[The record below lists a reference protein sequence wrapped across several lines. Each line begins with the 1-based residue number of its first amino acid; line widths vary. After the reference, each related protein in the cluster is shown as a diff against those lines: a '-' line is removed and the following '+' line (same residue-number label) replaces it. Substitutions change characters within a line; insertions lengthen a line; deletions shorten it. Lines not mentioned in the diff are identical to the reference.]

1 MLGHVPEKKDDLT
14 VGFLKGKKTEE
25 EMKMESRHVCIG
37 LGQTA
42 PKIIDHSDKVMA
54 QRRHGL
60 SQTSHVGFYFAFRNG
75 TRNL

>member
-1 MLGHVPEKKDDLT
+1 
-14 VGFLKGKKTEE
+14 
-25 EMKMESRHVCIG
+25 MESRHVCIG

-42 PKIIDHSDKVMA
+42 PKIIDHSDKMMA